1 MIFTTKQ
8 TKVISVLKKTAKTI
22 FAAAFWI
29 LVWEAASRLVSQD
42 NKLLLL
48 ILPSPAAVFKKWLE
62 IGFTLDFLSAVGH
75 TLLRIVTGFF
85 VGVVSGFLL
94 GILTH
99 CFKLVN
105 TLFSPL
111 LKTIRAIPVVAII
124 ILLYLFFKSGTLP
137 VVIVALMV
145 LPIIWQ
151 TVNDGLE
158 GTDPKLLEA
167 AKVFKL
173 GNFKTLVSIKLPSI
187 TEAFTTA
194 SVNAL
199 GLAWKSGVAAEV
211 ICLPEISLGTL
222 LWMGK
227 GNVNYDE
234 VYAVTLTVVILSLII
249 ELALKHVCRAA
260 LKGGVKK

>member
-42 NKLLLL
+42 NELLLL

-75 TLLRIVTGFF
+75 TLLRIVT
-85 VGVVSGFLL
+85 